1 MSRIKVLFDLSTVS
15 KMHGLGRLS
24 QLVPIGG
31 NVIAYASTAFL
42 EELSGLRRK
51 HPRMYEEILD
61 WYRSCTF
68 GRLIKPW
75 RQLIQD
81 EIRTKQSVWFSSA
94 LEPASRFHEIM
105 NVLRESRF
113 TTELAEE
120 VFQSKRNNEMEMNIT
135 AASIRDWMRQRLDN
149 QAETKQG
156 WKEWRLKMPRHV
168 QDWARHCFGPRYGL
182 DYTTL
187 PHLTAYFG
195 CFFVKHFMSMAGGR
209 KHCGSDRYDHGYYV
223 ESTTLG
229 NFVSCDKNLRDT
241 IKMIPWNTVEV
252 HSGEQWIERAD
263 CR

>member
-1 MSRIKVLFDLSTVS
+1 
-15 KMHGLGRLS
+15 MHGLGRLS

-42 EELSGLRRK
+42 EELSGLRSM
-51 HPRMYEEILD
+51 HPRMYEEILN

-94 LEPASRFHEIM
+94 LEPASRFREIM

-120 VFQSKRNNEMEMNIT
+120 VFQSKRKNEIEMNTT
-135 AASIRDWMRQRLDN
+135 AASIRHQMKQTFDN
-149 QAETKQG
+149 QAEIKRG
-156 WKEWRLKMPRHV
+156 WKECRLKMPRHV
-168 QDWARHCFGPRYGL
+168 QDWARHCFGQPNSI

-195 CFFVKHFMSMAGGR
+195 CFFVKHFTSMAGGR

-252 HSGEQWIERAD
+252 HSCGQWIERAD